1 MTHPSRARSGRSG
14 VAWRR
19 NARRRLRGGGGAP
32 DLLLAS
38 SPRCLRAPGERRLG
52 PRGCMGSDGTRIL
65 GRRPR
70 IALLRCFCAGAAP
83 ALLVVLT
90 DVPERACFVRLR
102 RTNEVVPY
110 VCVHDTTRLQTYS
123 TPSYVGIRNSCA
135 ERSCTYMYR
144 EFLLVLYKPLQDT
157 RARGMAYYAHV
168 DNEI

>member
-1 MTHPSRARSGRSG
+1 MTRPSRARSGRSG

-90 DVPERACFVRLR
+90 DVPERAWFVLCAVAPNDGNHGMPTFAFAYSVVSLSVSRRECVLHMYEYVRL
-102 RTNEVVPY
+102 PIK
-110 VCVHDTTRLQTYS
+110 LQ
-123 TPSYVGIRNSCA
+123 N
-135 ERSCTYMYR
+135 
-144 EFLLVLYKPLQDT
+144 
-157 RARGMAYYAHV
+157 
-168 DNEI
+168 